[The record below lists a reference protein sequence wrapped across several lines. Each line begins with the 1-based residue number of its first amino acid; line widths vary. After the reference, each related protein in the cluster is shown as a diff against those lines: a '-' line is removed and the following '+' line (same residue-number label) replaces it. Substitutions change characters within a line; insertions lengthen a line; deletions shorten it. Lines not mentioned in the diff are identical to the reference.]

1 MTNTPPISFLAY
13 RVEPTY
19 PGDPIDNS
27 VKVVTHDGKVVDR
40 LMDKDAAE
48 ELCAELN
55 AAYVKGFNAGRTSS
69 DVLALVDAAKG
80 VQDWANELGVD
91 RRLIGRI
98 DAALRPFM
106 EHINRV
112 RELIAKAENEPDLH
126 NKGTDR
132 LLDAIEKAEPEIPA
146 GFEVREFHKRW
157 YPCADFQPDGKFV
170 VFFETCKLWAL
181 LHDCG
186 WKGTFGYR
194 TRSEALADMPRWIQ
208 AAKRESW
215 YATMRRTAKP
225 APVVQPEPEPEQP
238 ERFDEMTGPMPDES
252 GASGGYGFSEKS
264 PRYEAAIGCGRW
276 VVRDNRPG
284 PQDPWEVAVGLGED
298 EARKMAEL
306 LNSGVV
312 RTSHVTVPAL
322 VKALQDL
329 RDIIHDDLSHA
340 RQRDH
345 HEAIRAADVL
355 LAAVKGGGK

>member
-1 MTNTPPISFLAY
+1 MTDTPPISFLAY
-13 RVEPTY
+13 RVEPSY
-19 PGDPIDNS
+19 KDEPNGPHFD
-27 VKVVTHDGKVVDR
+27 VVGNDGHTEER
-40 LMDKDAAE
+40 LVARAE
-48 ELCAELN
+48 AEMRCADLN
-55 AAYVKGFNAGRTSS
+55 AAYVKGFNAGRTSP

-80 VQDWANELGVD
+80 MQDWANELGVD

-132 LLDAIEKAEPEIPA
+132 LLSAIEKA
-146 GFEVREFHKRW
+146 
-157 YPCADFQPDGKFV
+157 
-170 VFFETCKLWAL
+170 
-181 LHDCG
+181 
-186 WKGTFGYR
+186 
-194 TRSEALADMPRWIQ
+194 
-208 AAKRESW
+208 
-215 YATMRRTAKP
+215 
-225 APVVQPEPEPEQP
+225 EPEQP

-264 PRYEAAIGCGRW
+264 PRYTAALGCGQW

-312 RTSHVTVPAL
+312 RTSHVTVTAL
-322 VKALQDL
+322 VSALQGL
-329 RDIIHDDLSHA
+329 RDIIHDDLTHA

-355 LAAVKGGGK
+355 LAAAKGGA